1 MKVKMNKKKL
11 QAVFLGAIL
20 LIPAV
25 AVAVPKAEAD
35 AATIEE
41 IPQFIE
47 GDVIYQ
53 PKLTGSGN
61 GVPEGWLAVP
71 ETQVPWL
78 EDQNGNNSGGWKNYD
93 ATNTKNSEI
102 ETSKF
107 TYTEEGLAVSL
118 GQQDFGII
126 FPALEDKDGNAVEN
140 YKYTLKVSVTKKQA
154 NSFGPITDFPGDT
167 DYVAGTQFVVYDRAG
182 GNSWRSWNWAK
193 IVNRYAG
200 RYNDNEVAWDN
211 ENAFSYTADNT
222 VTITVY
228 HYDGMNYYYAND
240 KYLYSQKT
248 MYTYDGATLNGIGLA
263 FGNAGGL
270 IIREIEV
277 KEVIQKGV
285 SDMMTFS
292 DTSIRYCD
300 AEGNTEGDDAQ
311 GLRFEASVDMTSDLY
326 QHLTAEVSELGTYE
340 AGQTY
345 TSTCEKA
352 KFGMLIV
359 PEDLVPVSGILTK
372 DTPTVSDTEATKF
385 TISEDGKTLKFTV
398 ALLGIPVQQRDCRF
412 TARAY
417 VKWQEGDAWEYTYSK
432 ETITRSYS
440 RVANTFYERIEKE
453 LIAKVSEGETKAKEY
468 ATAIRARLAQLFQK
482 TKDFKGE
489 EEKELTFALFADFH
503 YMNGTYMSSIADM
516 QSILDRAHG
525 ANASFIIHAGDFCN
539 DYSGSPELFNTYLT
553 NNYNLPAL
561 GIYGNHELESL
572 NNSMQVVTPL
582 LNNSI
587 ANQNVV
593 WGTAD
598 GAIGDGSIAYYYY
611 EVNGFRIIGLD
622 TNYSYNKTTSKWE
635 HNATATSSPA
645 SGNINKHALGPVQL
659 EWLEDVLM
667 DAANEDI
674 PCVILSHAGFSGV
687 WAHEMSSD
695 ATAVRELFA
704 AANAKQPGTVLMAIN
719 GHIHTNHATV
729 YEDVMYLDM
738 NTVRNGWWQGVEQ
751 DIYINGETFKYIDY
765 DADGNPIYETDK
777 LLAELSYGDQ
787 TWFFKDPLSA
797 IVRIS
802 SLGTITIEG
811 ATTSWISNVVP
822 EVDVADGTEPEVTSG
837 VYNIPLY

>member
-1 MKVKMNKKKL
+1 MKKKRIIS
-11 QAVFLGAIL
+11 VL
-20 LIPAV
+20 LVALLMAPV
-25 AVAVPKAEAD
+25 LAVAVPKVEVD
-35 AATIEE
+35 ASTTEE
-41 IPQFIE
+41 IPGFIE
-47 GDVIYQ
+47 GDIIYQ
-53 PKLTGSGN
+53 PTLTGTGN
-61 GVPEGWLAVP
+61 GVPQGWLAIS

-78 EDQNGNNSGGWKNYD
+78 NGGATGGWKNYD
-93 ATNTKNSEI
+93 ATNTQNSEI
-102 ETSKF
+102 EPSKF
-107 TYTEEGLAVSL
+107 TYTEDGLLVNL
-118 GQQDFGII
+118 ENGDFGVI
-126 FPALEDKDGNAVEN
+126 FPSLKDKNGNAVEN
-140 YKYTLKVSVTKKQA
+140 YKYTMKVSVTKKQGG
-154 NSFGPITDFPGDT
+154 SFGPITDFPGNA
-167 DYVAGTQFVVYDRAG
+167 DYVAGTQFMAYDTAAA
-182 GNSWRSWNWAK
+182 NSWWLWNWAK

-200 RYNDNEVAWDN
+200 RYNEKKVAWG
-211 ENAFSYTADNT
+211 ADNAISYEADNS
-222 VTITVY
+222 VEITVY
-228 HYDGMNYYYAND
+228 HCDDVNYYYANG
-240 KYLYSQKT
+240 KYIYSQKA
-248 MYTYDGATLNGIGLA
+248 MYAYDGATLDGIGMA
-263 FGNAGGL
+263 FCHVKEL
-270 IIREIEV
+270 IIHNIEV
-277 KEVIQKGV
+277 KEIIQKGV
-285 SDMMTFS
+285 SDMVTFS
-292 DTSIRYCD
+292 DASIRYCD
-300 AEGNTEGDDAQ
+300 VDGKTEGDDAQ
-311 GLRFEASVDMTSDLY
+311 GLRFEASVDTTSDLY
-326 QHLTAEVSELGTYE
+326 QYLAIAIPELGTYE

-345 TSTCEKA
+345 TNACEKV

-359 PEDLVPVSGILTK
+359 PEDLVPISGIVTK
-372 DTPTVSDTEATKF
+372 DTPMVSDTEVTKF

-398 ALLGIPVQQRDCRF
+398 SLLGIPVQQRDCRF

-453 LIAKVSEGETKAKEY
+453 LMAKVTEGETKAKEY
-468 ATAIRARLAQLFQK
+468 ATAIRARLSQLFQK

-622 TNYSYNKTTSKWE
+622 TNYSYNKTTGEWE

-659 EWLEDVLM
+659 KWLEDILM

-695 ATAVRELFA
+695 AAAVREIFA

-719 GHIHTNHATV
+719 GHIHTNHASV

-738 NTVRNGWWQGVEQ
+738 NTVRNGWWQGVKQ

-765 DADGNPIYETDK
+765 DEEGNATSETDR
-777 LLAELSYGDQ
+777 LLRSLSYGDQ